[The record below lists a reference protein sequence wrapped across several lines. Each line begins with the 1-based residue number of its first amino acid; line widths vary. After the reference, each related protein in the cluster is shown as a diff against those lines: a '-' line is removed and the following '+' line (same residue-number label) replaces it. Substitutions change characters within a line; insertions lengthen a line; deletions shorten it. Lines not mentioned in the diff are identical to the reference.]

1 MPDPKPGFSFPGPV
15 PREALDYFRAKDL
28 RPGFDYRDVWGQ
40 EHAHAFTVA
49 KAIQLDIL
57 DDLREAVEEALAEGK
72 PFRQFSKD
80 LTPTLHKKGW
90 WGKTEQL
97 DPKAGELRTVQLGSP
112 RRLRTIYRS
121 NLRAA
126 RAAGQWQRIRLTKDT
141 HPYLLYELGPSE
153 RHRPQHVAWAGTLLP
168 ADDPWW
174 QTHFTPNGWG
184 CKCRVRQVSKREAAR
199 RGGVTERPR
208 YDPVEWANKR
218 TGEVQTVDRGLD
230 PAWAGNSGVD
240 RARVLQD
247 SLAEKIEAADENL
260 ARAAVRQVV
269 ESPLLEHHLE
279 RGSPGERKGDLPI
292 AFLPLKW
299 SQALGVSTRLA
310 RLPARISK
318 KERKKHKEIQPE
330 DYRVRLPE
338 MIDRSNA
345 LLVLRQTRLRRGK
358 VTPDRDLVVY
368 SSTHKLVLRNPGL
381 LKQKDEESPLSI
393 RKNYRVDLTTFF
405 APDDWARDVR
415 YALESEGVEVIQ
427 DLRGK

>member
-28 RPGFDYRDVWGQ
+28 RPGFDYRDAWGQ

-49 KAIQLDIL
+49 KAIQLDVL
-57 DDLREAVEEALAEGK
+57 DDLREAVEQALADGK
-72 PFRQFSKD
+72 TFRQFSKD
-80 LTPTLHKKGW
+80 LTPALQKKGW
-90 WGKTEQL
+90 WGQKEQL
-97 DPKAGELRTVQLGSP
+97 DPKTGEERTVQLGSP

-126 RAAGQWQRIRLTKDT
+126 RAAGQWQRIQRTKDT

-168 ADDPWW
+168 AGDPWW

-208 YDPVEWANKR
+208 YDPVEWTNKR

-240 RARVLQD
+240 RARILQD
-247 SLAEKIEAADENL
+247 SLADKIEAADHDL

-269 ESPLLEHHLE
+269 ESPLLERHLE

-330 DYRVRLPE
+330 DYRARLPQ
-338 MIDRSNA
+338 MIEPSKA

-358 VTPDRDLVVY
+358 ATPDKDLVIY
-368 SSTHKLVLRNPGL
+368 SSTHKVVLRNPGL
-381 LKQKDEESPLSI
+381 LKQKEEDPRLSI

>member
-28 RPGFDYRDVWGQ
+28 RPGFDYRDVWEQ

-49 KAIQLDIL
+49 KAIQLDVL
-57 DDLREAVEEALAEGK
+57 DDLREAVEQALAEGK
-72 PFRQFSKD
+72 TFRQFSKN
-80 LTPTLHKKGW
+80 LAPVLQKTGW
-90 WGKTEQL
+90 WGSKEQL
-97 DPKAGELRTVQLGSP
+97 DPKTGEVRTVQLGSP

-126 RAAGQWQRIRLTKDT
+126 RAAGQWQRIQRTKDT

-174 QTHFTPNGWG
+174 KTHFTPNGWG
-184 CKCRVRQVSKREAAR
+184 CKCRVRQVSKREAQR

-208 YDPVEWANKR
+208 YDPLEWTNKR

-230 PAWAGNSGVD
+230 PAWAGNPGVD
-240 RARVLQD
+240 RARMLQD
-247 SLAEKIEAADENL
+247 SLAEKIDAADENL
-260 ARAAVRQVV
+260 ARAAVRQLV
-269 ESPLLEHHLE
+269 ESPLLERHLE

-318 KERKKHKEIQPE
+318 KERKKHKEIKPR
-330 DYRVRLPE
+330 DYRVRLPT
-338 MIDRSNA
+338 MLVPGKA
-345 LLVLRQTRLRRGK
+345 LLVVKQTRHRITKRP
-358 VTPDRDLVVY
+358 VEDLVFY
-368 SSTHKLVLRNPGL
+368 DDTHKLVLR
-381 LKQKDEESPLSI
+381 KQGQ
-393 RKNYRVDLTTFF
+393 RRVELTTFY
-405 APDDWARDVR
+405 APDDWSRDVR
-415 YALESEGVEVIQ
+415 FVLESRGVEVIQ
-427 DLRGK
+427 DLRRK